1 MLLVYCFYLSLRKS
15 KSKASKRSCFNRFP
29 GFRWPPRCEDD
40 NPRDA
45 VARNRSLTSGYS
57 SVLPGLPFAL
67 SSFWSRRW
75 EMQKRAQGV
84 PLFWFF
90 FFFFSPSR
98 CSSAKS
104 ASQSSS
110 DFPCPLPR
118 YDFLARMTNQKLVKC
133 PDFGAAAYPYLHVSD
148 VAISQPHV
156 SLALLR

>member
-1 MLLVYCFYLSLRKS
+1 
-15 KSKASKRSCFNRFP
+15 
-29 GFRWPPRCEDD
+29 
-40 NPRDA
+40 
-45 VARNRSLTSGYS
+45 
-57 SVLPGLPFAL
+57 
-67 SSFWSRRW
+67 
-75 EMQKRAQGV
+75 MQKRAQGV

>member
-1 MLLVYCFYLSLRKS
+1 
-15 KSKASKRSCFNRFP
+15 
-29 GFRWPPRCEDD
+29 
-40 NPRDA
+40 
-45 VARNRSLTSGYS
+45 
-57 SVLPGLPFAL
+57 
-67 SSFWSRRW
+67 
-75 EMQKRAQGV
+75 MQKRAQGV

-156 SLALLR
+156 SLTVPR